1 MVRVYKTDNK
11 RNNDWFKDQV
21 DLLPFIDID
30 SNNLSTIHTPLLFII
45 DECDTLET
53 EPVVNFD
60 QPLWLKSIMI
70 KTK

>member
-30 SNNLSTIHTPLLFII
+30 SNNLSTIHTTLMFII
-45 DECDTLET
+45 DECDTREI